1 MSRPM
6 LWRYERMAVSMGYS
20 VIAGVDEVGMGPLA
34 GPVVG
39 GAVVLEVGARI
50 PGINDSKL
58 LTPDERERLDR
69 IIRRRALAVSI
80 CAVDH
85 AQVDSLGLIKA
96 RHLATAGAV
105 AGLKIP
111 AEYLLVDA
119 WDVPEAPLPQMA
131 VVRGDRTCASIM
143 AASIVAKV
151 ARDKAMVEYDRL
163 YPGYGFADHKGYA
176 TPAHRAAIRRMG
188 PNPIHRTT
196 WAPFRESALLGQSW
210 GRRERKPPPT
220 CCAKEATRWWAPA
233 SLLAEASWALSA
245 AEETTWWW
253 SRARRGRPQQSA
265 HLSR

>member
-39 GAVVLEVGARI
+39 GAVVLEVGTRI
-50 PGINDSKL
+50 PGLDDSKL
-58 LTPDERERLDR
+58 LTPEERERVDR
-69 IIRRRALAVSI
+69 IIRRRALAWSV

-85 AQVDSLGLIKA
+85 AQVDRLGLIKA

-111 AEYLLVDA
+111 AVYLLVDA

-151 ARDKAMVEYDRL
+151 ARDRAMIEYDRM
-163 YPGYGFADHKGYA
+163 YPGYGFAGHKGYA
-176 TPAHRAAIRRMG
+176 TRAHRSAILRLG
-188 PNPIHRTT
+188 PSPIHRTT
-196 WAPFRESALLGQSW
+196 WAPFRAFI
-210 GRRERKPPPT
+210 
-220 CCAKEATRWWAPA
+220 
-233 SLLAEASWALSA
+233 SA
-245 AEETTWWW
+245 AN
-253 SRARRGRPQQSA
+253 
-265 HLSR
+265 

>member
-1 MSRPM
+1 M

-20 VIAGVDEVGMGPLA
+20 VVAGVDEVGMGPLA

-39 GAVVLEVGARI
+39 GAVVLEVGTRI
-50 PGINDSKL
+50 PGLDDSKL
-58 LTPDERERLDR
+58 LTPEERERVDR
-69 IIRRRALAVSI
+69 IIRRRALAWSV

-85 AQVDSLGLIKA
+85 AQVDRLGLIKA

-151 ARDKAMVEYDRL
+151 ARDKTMVEYDRV
-163 YPGYGFADHKGYA
+163 YPGYGFAFHKGYA
-176 TPAHRAAIRRMG
+176 TPEHRAAIRRLG
-188 PNPIHRTT
+188 PSPIHRTS
-196 WAPFRESALLGQSW
+196 WAPFREFVAN
-210 GRRERKPPPT
+210 
-220 CCAKEATRWWAPA
+220 
-233 SLLAEASWALSA
+233 
-245 AEETTWWW
+245 
-253 SRARRGRPQQSA
+253 
-265 HLSR
+265 